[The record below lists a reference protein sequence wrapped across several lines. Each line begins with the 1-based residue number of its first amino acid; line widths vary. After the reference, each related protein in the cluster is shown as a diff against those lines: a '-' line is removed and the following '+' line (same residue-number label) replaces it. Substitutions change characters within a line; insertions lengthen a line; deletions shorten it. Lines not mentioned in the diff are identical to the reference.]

1 MDVVELD
8 ILYRDLP
15 PYQPEPTGD
24 SIAAEET
31 RAALPYTEP
40 IAFPS
45 ESFGEMTTVSL
56 MQPVL
61 VTAGLRV
68 ITSPASP
75 TLIIE
80 PALSGVVTSPTSVVV
95 SVLVSMKTPPRLTVI
110 PRPSLTSHYLH
121 CYDGE
126 TGESFIFR
134 DYSLTESN

>member
-1 MDVVELD
+1 VDIAELD
-8 ILYRDLP
+8 VLYHDLP
-15 PYQPEPTGD
+15 PYQLEPASDFT
-24 SIAAEET
+24 IAEEM
-31 RAALPYTEP
+31 RVALPSTEL

-45 ESFGEMTTVSL
+45 ELVGEMTAVSL
-56 MQPVL
+56 MLQVL